1 MSDSDDAFA
10 LRRCAEEALQF
21 WSLDLRDLRFVVASE
36 NAVFRVSGGDGAEF
50 ALRIHRQGYHSLA
63 ELESENEWTTA
74 LNDAGI
80 STPRPIHTRMGSAY
94 ATVPFGTLGNTRQVG
109 LTQWIDG
116 VPLSGTISAG
126 GEESLRLYRDLGA
139 LMARMHEQAVAWTPS
154 PGFVRHALDA
164 EGLIG
169 DAPWWGPFWD
179 VPEMTDSDKV
189 LVQAARHKMY
199 QSLVDYGKVRGT
211 YSLIHADLLPQN
223 VLVRNGTPFVIDFDD
238 AGYGWHQYDM
248 AVALITVSERSDF
261 VDYRD
266 ALVRGY
272 RSVRPIADEE
282 LALLPMFI
290 AIRSLAMVGW
300 VHSRISVELV
310 RPSGERLSRVEVLEP
325 NIRRAVRRC
334 EAFLDSSPSVALQDP
349 A

>member
-1 MSDSDDAFA
+1 MSDSDDTVA
-10 LRRCAEEALQF
+10 LRHCAEDALQY
-21 WSLDLRDLRFVVASE
+21 WDLDLRDLRFVVASE
-36 NAVFRVSGGDGAEF
+36 NAVFRVSAGDGTEY

-74 LNDAGI
+74 LNTAGI
-80 STPRPIHTRMGSAY
+80 STPRPVQTRMGSAY
-94 ATVPFGTLGNTRQVG
+94 ATVPFGTAGNTRQVG

-116 VPLSGTISAG
+116 VPLGSTIAAG
-126 GEESLRLYRDLGA
+126 GAQPLTLYCDLGA
-139 LMARMHEQAVAWTPS
+139 VMARMHEQAIAWTPS

-164 EGLIG
+164 EGLVG

-179 VPEMTDSDKV
+179 VPEMADADKA
-189 LVQAARHKMY
+189 LVQAARHRMY
-199 QSLVDYGKVRGT
+199 RSLVDYGKERGT

-223 VLVRNGTPFVIDFDD
+223 VLVCDGSPYVIDFDD
-238 AGYGWHQYDM
+238 AGHGWHQYDM
-248 AVALITVSERSDF
+248 AVALITVSERDDF

-272 RSVRPIADEE
+272 RSVRPIADDD

-300 VHSRISVELV
+300 LHSRISVELV
-310 RPSGERLSRVEVLEP
+310 RPSGERLSRIEVLEP
-325 NIRRAVRRC
+325 HIRRAVRRC
-334 EAFLDSSPSVALQDP
+334 QAFLDSPSSTPQEP
-349 A
+349 T